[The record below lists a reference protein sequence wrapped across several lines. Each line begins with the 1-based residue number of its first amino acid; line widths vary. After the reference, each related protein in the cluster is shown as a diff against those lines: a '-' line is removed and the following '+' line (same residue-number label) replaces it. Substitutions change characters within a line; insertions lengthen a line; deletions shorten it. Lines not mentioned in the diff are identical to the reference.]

1 MIYTEIKQLKSEG
14 FSNRQIAKKL
24 KISRNTVSKYLEM
37 KSEEMAIWLASI
49 KTRSRKLD
57 EHNLLILGWIR
68 KHPDIS
74 AAQIH
79 DWLEENGITDISS
92 ASVRNY
98 VSELRE
104 LHHLPKISDVRDYEA
119 VAELPIGYQAQ
130 VDFGEIWIEKVSGG
144 RIKLYVVAFVLS
156 YSRYKYMMW
165 QERPFTTVDLINAH
179 EKAFKY
185 FGGKPKQIV
194 YDQDS
199 IIVVSENGGDII
211 YTRQFDSYLQTEPFE
226 VYMCRG
232 ADPESKG
239 KVENVVGFIKNN
251 FAKNRLFHDINQWN
265 QSALA
270 WLIRRG
276 NGKQHNT
283 TKRVPSIMFEEEQ
296 KYLLLDISRRL
307 ETKAD
312 TTVSRRMVR
321 KDNTVM
327 YESNRYSVPLGTFK
341 ARGVEVDIYI
351 TDGILTIM
359 NAETGDII
367 AKHRESL
374 QKGQLVQAT
383 QHKRNRDIGLS
394 EMADKVI
401 NCFDD
406 KAEATR
412 FVEEIKQRYPR
423 YIRDQYQIILDFAQC
438 HSKEQ
443 LDGTLIY
450 CAGMGIF
457 SANEFKDAHYM
468 LSHREAIDTD
478 DDEDLD
484 IPDGYYS
491 PETERKLALIKTE
504 TRNLEVYTKMMEVT
518 SYVNN

>member
-1 MIYTEIKQLKSEG
+1 MTYTEIRKLNSEG

-24 KISRNTVSKYLEM
+24 GIARNTVSKYLEM
-37 KSEEMAIWLASI
+37 DSEEMTTWLAST

-57 EHNLLILGWIR
+57 EYNLLILGWIR

-79 DWLEENGITDISS
+79 DWLEEQGVTDISS

-104 LHHLPKISDVRDYEA
+104 LHHLPKVSDVRAYEA

-130 VDFGEIWIEKVSGG
+130 VDFGEAWIDKASGG

-156 YSRYKYMMW
+156 WSRYKYMSW
-165 QERPFTTVDLINAH
+165 QERPFKTVDLIKAH
-179 EKAFKY
+179 EKAFQY

-211 YTRQFDSYLQTEPFE
+211 YTRQFDVYLQTEPFE

-239 KVENVVGFIKNN
+239 KIENVIGFIKKN
-251 FAKNRLFHDINQWN
+251 FAKNRLFHDLNQWN

-270 WLIRRG
+270 WLVRRG

-283 TKRVPSIMFEEEQ
+283 TKRVPAVMFEEEQ
-296 KYLLLDISRRL
+296 KHLLLDISRRL
-307 ETKAD
+307 KTKSD
-312 TTVSRRMVR
+312 TIVSRRMVR
-321 KDNTVM
+321 KDNTIM

-341 ARGVEVDIYI
+341 ERGVDVDIYV
-351 TDGILTIM
+351 TDGVLTIM
-359 NAETGDII
+359 DTESGDII
-367 AKHRESL
+367 AKHNESL
-374 QKGQLVQAT
+374 KKGQLIQAT
-383 QHKRNRDIGLS
+383 QHKRNRNIGLP

-401 NCFDD
+401 NCFED
-406 KAEATR
+406 KEEATR
-412 FVEEIKQRYPR
+412 FVNELKRRYPR
-423 YIRDQYQIILDFAQC
+423 YLRDQLQIMLDFAQC
-438 HSKEQ
+438 HSQEE
-443 LDGTLIY
+443 LGGTLIY
-450 CAGMGIF
+450 CVGMGIF
-457 SANEFKDAHYM
+457 SANDFKDAHYM
-468 LSHREAIDTD
+468 LSHREATCDD
-478 DDEDLD
+478 DDEIY

-504 TRNLEVYTKMMEVT
+504 TRNLEIYTKMMEV
-518 SYVNN
+518 SGYVNN